1 MPACVGST
9 SAGADGAGVT
19 AVVSN
24 GRAAGV
30 DGPATAVPPPGDT
43 ESPGEPGPSGIDAVP
58 ARMTGAAV
66 VGGMATEAAGDA
78 VAAGVE
84 TEAGGAAFPVPGGE
98 AAAFCADAGAA
109 ARGARPATSTAWARA
124 SRSVPAV
131 AASAAAADF
140 AISSAS
146 AGFLGAPVAR
156 CARTSMAGAASERLA
171 AATVTAT
178 VGVDGAGAD
187 VQPCTESGAGAV
199 LRLLAAARHTVSSRL
214 PKLASGVP
222 AASVTGGPAS
232 ATGLA
237 AGEAPLVDLPPELN
251 VCRTMEPRSPV
262 MASAPAA
269 CRRPTEPPRRAR
281 PVRKP
286 RRPARPRPG
295 SGRRDRRRRKP
306 RS

>member
-1 MPACVGST
+1 VGLAST
-9 SAGADGAGVT
+9 GADGAGVT

-30 DGPATAVPPPGDT
+30 DGPAKAVPSPGDT

-58 ARMTGAAV
+58 ARMTGAVV
-66 VGGMATEAAGDA
+66 VGGIATEAARDA

-84 TEAGGAAFPVPGGE
+84 TEAGGAAFPVPEGE

-109 ARGARPATSTAWARA
+109 VRGARPATSTAWARA

-131 AASAAAADF
+131 VASAAAADF

-146 AGFLGAPVAR
+146 AGFLGAPVAK
-156 CARTSMAGAASERLA
+156 CARASMAGAASERLA
-171 AATVTAT
+171 ATVTAAA
-178 VGVDGAGAD
+178 GVNGAGAD
-187 VQPCTESGAGAV
+187 VQPVGTESGAGAV

-281 PVRKP
+281 PVRKR

-295 SGRRDRRRRKP
+295 PGRRDRRRRKP